1 MNVSRELSNDYYHFK
16 ANSKDVELQLCISA
30 NFVSIVSKISYQNFK
45 KINTTFF
52 LKKSRV
58 KFFFLLF
65 SISKIFTPLSPREK
79 KFLKNGNTLNSI
91 ASVDSTTI
99 WNDCLAII
107 QQEVDENSFATWF
120 KPIIPLRTDG
130 EILTIQVPSQFF
142 YEWLEDHF
150 VPVLKKAVHQ
160 VLGKGGRLEYSVVV
174 DSGNKQSPPVMVNYP
189 NGNGTNKN
197 GNVQPVN
204 GSDVYSPF
212 SFRALNPQTVNSRLN
227 PNYTFDNFIEGDCN
241 RLARSAGL
249 AVSKKPGVTSFN
261 PLMLYGGVGVGKTH
275 LVQAIGN
282 EIKKSLPHKI
292 VLYVD
297 QNDFTSQFLNALQN
311 NKMQDFQ
318 NFYLQ
323 VDLLILDDVQF
334 LAGRE
339 KTQEIFFH
347 IFNQLHQ
354 SGKQIIMTSDC
365 PPRDLK
371 GFQERLLSRFKWGL
385 TADLQEPD
393 FETKL
398 AIINKKMQSDGID
411 IPKDVAEYLAYSVDT
426 NLRDMEGVLN
436 SLLFH
441 ATLLKKEIDLEL
453 AKEVLKNIVKEIQSD
468 VSVDYIQKTVADYF
482 KVELEAM
489 KGKVKK
495 REIVIP
501 RQTAMYFCKRY
512 TQLTL
517 ALIGENF
524 GGRDHSTVIH
534 ALESVEDMMKTDA
547 NFKNSIEELTKKFK
561 SRISA

>member
-1 MNVSRELSNDYYHFK
+1 M
-16 ANSKDVELQLCISA
+16 DVNA
-30 NFVSIVSKISYQNFK
+30 
-45 KINTTFF
+45 
-52 LKKSRV
+52 
-58 KFFFLLF
+58 
-65 SISKIFTPLSPREK
+65 
-79 KFLKNGNTLNSI
+79 
-91 ASVDSTTI
+91 TTI
-99 WNDCLAII
+99 WNNCLDVIR
-107 QQEVDENSFATWF
+107 QNVDEQNFITWF
-120 KPIIPLRTDG
+120 KPITPLRTEG
-130 EILTIQVPSQFF
+130 EVLTIQVPSQFF
-142 YEWLEDHF
+142 YEWLEEHY
-150 VPVLKKAVHQ
+150 VPVLKKSIHQ
-160 VLGKGGRLEYSVVV
+160 VLGENGRLEYSVIV
-174 DSGNKQSPPVMVNYP
+174 DSGNHRNPPLMVNYP
-189 NGNGTNKN
+189 NGNGFKSNNLQQVAGKS
-197 GNVQPVN
+197 Q
-204 GSDVYSPF
+204 DEYSPF
-212 SFRALNPQTVNSRLN
+212 SFKALNPLTVNSRLN
-227 PNYTFDNFIEGDCN
+227 ATYRFDNFVEGDCN
-241 RLARSAGL
+241 RLARSAGV
-249 AVSKKPGVTSFN
+249 AVAKKPGVTSFN

-282 EIKKSLPHKI
+282 EIKKNLPEKI

-311 NKMQDFQ
+311 HKIQEFQ
-318 NFYLQ
+318 NYYLQ

-339 KTQEIFFH
+339 KTQEMFFH

-398 AIINKKMQSDGID
+398 AIIHNKMKSDGIE
-411 IPKDVAEYLAYSVDT
+411 IPTDVAEYLALSVDT

-436 SLLFH
+436 SLIFH
-441 ATLLKKEIDLEL
+441 ATLLKKEIDLDL

-468 VSVDYIQKTVADYF
+468 VSVDFIQKTVADFF

-489 KGKVKK
+489 KGKIKK

-501 RQTAMYFCKRY
+501 RQVAMYFCKRY

-517 ALIGENF
+517 ALIGSNF

-534 ALESVEDMMKTDA
+534 ALESVEDMMKTDP
-547 NFKNSIEELTKKFK
+547 NFKNSVEELTKKLK
-561 SRISA
+561 LRVAG

>member
-1 MNVSRELSNDYYHFK
+1 MEVECTSLWTDCLSIIRQQVD
-16 ANSKDVELQLCISA
+16 E
-30 NFVSIVSKISYQNFK
+30 QNF
-45 KINTTFF
+45 T
-52 LKKSRV
+52 
-58 KFFFLLF
+58 
-65 SISKIFTPLSPREK
+65 
-79 KFLKNGNTLNSI
+79 
-91 ASVDSTTI
+91 
-99 WNDCLAII
+99 
-107 QQEVDENSFATWF
+107 TWF
-120 KPIIPLRTDG
+120 QPIKPLRADG
-130 EILTIQVPSQFF
+130 DVLTIQVPSHFF
-142 YEWLEDHF
+142 YEWLEEHY
-150 VPVLKKAVHQ
+150 VPVLKSAIHT
-160 VLGKGGRLEYSVVV
+160 VLGPTARLEYSVVV
-174 DSGNKQSPPVMVNYP
+174 DSGNQKNPPLLVNYP
-189 NGNGTNKN
+189 NANGIKRSSM
-197 GNVQPVN
+197 
-204 GSDVYSPF
+204 GSEGMENYSPF
-212 SFRALNPQTVNSRLN
+212 SLRALNPQQVNSRLN
-227 PNYTFDNFIEGDCN
+227 SSYTFDNFVEGDCN
-241 RLARSAGL
+241 RLARSAGV
-249 AVSKKPGVTSFN
+249 AVAKKPGITSFN

-282 EIKKSLPHKI
+282 EIKKSMPEKI

-311 NKMQDFQ
+311 HKLQEFQ

-339 KTQEIFFH
+339 KTQEMFFH

-398 AIINKKMQSDGID
+398 AIIHRKMQSDGIA
-411 IPKDVAEYLAYSVDT
+411 IPTDVAEYLALSVDT

-436 SLLFH
+436 SLIFH
-441 ATLLKKEIDLEL
+441 ATLLKKDIDLDL

-468 VSVDYIQKTVADYF
+468 VSVDFIQKTVADYF
-482 KVELEAM
+482 KVELESM

-501 RQTAMYFCKRY
+501 RQVAMYFCKRY

-547 NFKNSIEELTKKFK
+547 NFKNSVEELTKKLK
-561 SRISA
+561 LRIAS

>member
-1 MNVSRELSNDYYHFK
+1 M
-16 ANSKDVELQLCISA
+16 DVNA
-30 NFVSIVSKISYQNFK
+30 
-45 KINTTFF
+45 
-52 LKKSRV
+52 
-58 KFFFLLF
+58 
-65 SISKIFTPLSPREK
+65 
-79 KFLKNGNTLNSI
+79 
-91 ASVDSTTI
+91 TTI
-99 WNDCLAII
+99 WNKCLDVIR
-107 QQEVDENSFATWF
+107 QNVDEQNFITWF
-120 KPIIPLRTDG
+120 KPIAPLRTEG
-130 EILTIQVPSQFF
+130 EVLTIQVPSQFF
-142 YEWLEDHF
+142 YEWLEEHY
-150 VPVLKKAVHQ
+150 VPVLKKSIHQ
-160 VLGKGGRLEYSVVV
+160 VLGENGRLEYSVIV
-174 DSGNKQSPPVMVNYP
+174 DSGNHRNPPLMVNYP
-189 NGNGTNKN
+189 NGNGFKSNNLQQVAGKS
-197 GNVQPVN
+197 Q
-204 GSDVYSPF
+204 DEYSPF
-212 SFRALNPQTVNSRLN
+212 SFKALNPLTVNSRLN
-227 PNYTFDNFIEGDCN
+227 ATYRFDNFVEGDCN
-241 RLARSAGL
+241 RLARSAGV
-249 AVSKKPGVTSFN
+249 AVAKKPGVTSFN

-282 EIKKSLPHKI
+282 EIKKNLPDKI

-311 NKMQDFQ
+311 HKIQEFQ
-318 NFYLQ
+318 NYYLQ

-339 KTQEIFFH
+339 KTQEMFFH

-398 AIINKKMQSDGID
+398 AIIHNKMKSDGIE
-411 IPKDVAEYLAYSVDT
+411 IPTDVAEYLALSVDT

-436 SLLFH
+436 SLIFH
-441 ATLLKKEIDLEL
+441 ATLLKKEIDLDL

-468 VSVDYIQKTVADYF
+468 VSVDFIQKTVADFF

-489 KGKVKK
+489 KGKIKK

-501 RQTAMYFCKRY
+501 RQVAMYFCKRY

-517 ALIGENF
+517 ALIGSNF

-534 ALESVEDMMKTDA
+534 ALESVEDMMKTDP
-547 NFKNSIEELTKKFK
+547 NFKNSVEELTKKLK
-561 SRISA
+561 LRVAG

>member
-1 MNVSRELSNDYYHFK
+1 ME
-16 ANSKDVELQLCISA
+16 
-30 NFVSIVSKISYQNFK
+30 
-45 KINTTFF
+45 
-52 LKKSRV
+52 
-58 KFFFLLF
+58 
-65 SISKIFTPLSPREK
+65 
-79 KFLKNGNTLNSI
+79 
-91 ASVDSTTI
+91 VDSTTA

-107 QQEVDENSFATWF
+107 RQHVDEQNFNTWF
-120 KPIIPLRTDG
+120 KPILPLRNEDDV
-130 EILTIQVPSQFF
+130 LTIQVPSQFF
-142 YEWLEDHF
+142 YEWLEEHY
-150 VPVLKKAVHQ
+150 VPVLKKAIHE
-160 VLGKGGRLEYSVVV
+160 VLGASGRLEYSVIV
-174 DSGNKQSPPVMVNYP
+174 DSGNQRNPPLMVNYP
-189 NGNGTNKN
+189 NGNGLKRN
-197 GNVQPVN
+197 NVQQVSHHGN
-204 GSDVYSPF
+204 SEDYSPF
-212 SFRALNPQTVNSRLN
+212 SFKALNPLTVNSRLN
-227 PNYTFDNFIEGDCN
+227 AMYTFDNFVEGDCN
-241 RLARSAGL
+241 RLARSAGV
-249 AVSKKPGVTSFN
+249 AVAKKPGITSFN

-282 EIKKSLPHKI
+282 EIKKNLPSKI

-311 NKMQDFQ
+311 HKIQEFQ
-318 NFYLQ
+318 NYYLQ

-334 LAGRE
+334 LASRE
-339 KTQEIFFH
+339 KTQEMFFH

-365 PPRDLK
+365 APRDLK

-398 AIINKKMQSDGID
+398 AIIGNKMESDGIE
-411 IPKDVAEYLAYSVDT
+411 IPTEVAEYLAYSVDT

-436 SLLFH
+436 SLIFH

-468 VSVDYIQKTVADYF
+468 VSVDFIQKTVADYF
-482 KVELEAM
+482 KVDIELLKA
-489 KGKVKK
+489 KVKK

-501 RQTAMYFCKRY
+501 RQLAMYFCKRY

-534 ALESVEDMMKTDA
+534 ALESVEDMMKTDP
-547 NFKNSIEELTKKFK
+547 NFKNSVEELSKKLK
-561 SRISA
+561 LRMAS

>member
-1 MNVSRELSNDYYHFK
+1 MEVDCGTVWSDCLEIIRQSVDE
-16 ANSKDVELQLCISA
+16 
-30 NFVSIVSKISYQNFK
+30 QNFK
-45 KINTTFF
+45 
-52 LKKSRV
+52 
-58 KFFFLLF
+58 
-65 SISKIFTPLSPREK
+65 
-79 KFLKNGNTLNSI
+79 
-91 ASVDSTTI
+91 
-99 WNDCLAII
+99 
-107 QQEVDENSFATWF
+107 TWF
-120 KPIIPLRTDG
+120 KPIVPLQNEGDV
-130 EILTIQVPSQFF
+130 LTIQVPSQFF
-142 YEWLEDHF
+142 YEWLEEHY
-150 VPVLKKAVHQ
+150 VPVLKKAIHQ
-160 VLGKGGRLEYSVVV
+160 VLGPGGRLEYSVIV
-174 DSGNKQSPPVMVNYP
+174 DSGNHRNPPLVVNYP
-189 NGNGTNKN
+189 NGNGIKKSNGFANGAQTN
-197 GNVQPVN
+197 GNGPAE
-204 GSDVYSPF
+204 DYSPF
-212 SFRALNPQTVNSRLN
+212 SFKALNPQTVNSRLN
-227 PNYTFDNFIEGDCN
+227 SNYTFDNFVEGDCN
-241 RLARSAGL
+241 RLARSAGV
-249 AVSKKPGVTSFN
+249 AVAKKPGLTSFN

-275 LVQAIGN
+275 LVQAVGN
-282 EIKKSLPHKI
+282 EIKKNLPDKI

-297 QNDFTSQFLNALQN
+297 QNDFTTQFLNALQN
-311 NKMQDFQ
+311 HKMQEFQ

-398 AIINKKMQSDGID
+398 AIIHNKMESDGIE
-411 IPKDVAEYLAYSVDT
+411 IPTEVAEYLAYSVDT

-436 SLLFH
+436 SLIFH

-453 AKEVLKNIVKEIQSD
+453 AKEVLRNIVKEIQSD
-468 VSVDYIQKTVADYF
+468 VSVDFIQKTVSDYF
-482 KVELEAM
+482 KVELDLM

-501 RQTAMYFCKRY
+501 RQVAMYFCKRY

-534 ALESVEDMMKTDA
+534 ALESVEDMMKADA
-547 NFKNSIEELTKKFK
+547 NFKNSVEELTKKLK
-561 SRISA
+561 MRVGS

>member
-1 MNVSRELSNDYYHFK
+1 MVIDCATVWS
-16 ANSKDVELQLCISA
+16 
-30 NFVSIVSKISYQNFK
+30 
-45 KINTTFF
+45 
-52 LKKSRV
+52 
-58 KFFFLLF
+58 
-65 SISKIFTPLSPREK
+65 
-79 KFLKNGNTLNSI
+79 
-91 ASVDSTTI
+91 
-99 WNDCLAII
+99 DCLEII
-107 QQEVDENSFATWF
+107 RKEVDEQDFNTWF
-120 KPIIPLRTDG
+120 KPINPLKNDG
-130 EILTIQVPSQFF
+130 DVLTIQVPSQFF
-142 YEWLEDHF
+142 YEWLEEHY
-150 VPVLKKAVHQ
+150 VPVLRSAIHQ
-160 VLGKGGRLEYSVVV
+160 VLGPNGRLEYSVVV
-174 DSGNKQSPPVMVNYP
+174 DSGNQKNPPLMVNYP
-189 NGNGTNKN
+189 NGNGMKRNHLQPMN
-197 GNVQPVN
+197 GN
-204 GSDVYSPF
+204 GAHEDYSPF
-212 SFRALNPQTVNSRLN
+212 SFKALNPQTVNSRLN
-227 PNYTFDNFIEGDCN
+227 PAYRFENFVEGDCN
-241 RLARSAGL
+241 RLARSAGV
-249 AVSKKPGVTSFN
+249 AVAKKPGTTSFN

-282 EIKKSLPHKI
+282 EIKKNLPEKI

-311 NKMQDFQ
+311 HKIQEFQ
-318 NFYLQ
+318 NYYLQ

-339 KTQEIFFH
+339 KTQEMFFH

-398 AIINKKMQSDGID
+398 AIIHNKMQSDGIE
-411 IPKDVAEYLAYSVDT
+411 IPTEVAEYLAYSVDT

-441 ATLLKKEIDLEL
+441 ATLLKKDIDLEL

-468 VSVDYIQKTVADYF
+468 VSVDFIQKTVADYF
-482 KVELEAM
+482 KVSLEQM
-489 KGKVKK
+489 KSKVKK

-501 RQTAMYFCKRY
+501 RQVAMYFCKRY

-517 ALIGENF
+517 ALIGGNF

-534 ALESVEDMMKTDA
+534 ALESVEDMMKTDV
-547 NFKNSIEELTKKFK
+547 NFKNSVDELTKKFK
-561 SRISA
+561 SRMQS

>member
-1 MNVSRELSNDYYHFK
+1 M
-16 ANSKDVELQLCISA
+16 Q
-30 NFVSIVSKISYQNFK
+30 
-45 KINTTFF
+45 
-52 LKKSRV
+52 
-58 KFFFLLF
+58 
-65 SISKIFTPLSPREK
+65 
-79 KFLKNGNTLNSI
+79 GNYGT
-91 ASVDSTTI
+91 VWT
-99 WNDCLAII
+99 DCL
-107 QQEVDENSFATWF
+107 EVIKGSVGEENFNTWF
-120 KPIIPLRTDG
+120 KPIVPLRREGDV
-130 EILTIQVPSQFF
+130 LTIQVPSQFF
-142 YEWLEDHF
+142 YEWLEDNY
-150 VPVLKKAVHQ
+150 VPILKKALTT
-160 VLGKGGRLEYSVVV
+160 VLGPTGRLEYSVIV
-174 DSGNKQSPPVMVNYP
+174 DSGNTNNPPVAVHYP
-189 NGNGTNKN
+189 NGMGGPKRQQNNGM
-197 GNVQPVN
+197 G
-204 GSDVYSPF
+204 DEYSPF
-212 SFRALNPQTVNSRLN
+212 QFKALNPLTVNSRLN
-227 PNYTFDNFIEGDCN
+227 PSYSFENFVEGDCN
-241 RLARSAGL
+241 RLARSAGV
-249 AVSKKPGVTSFN
+249 AVAKKPGITSFN

-282 EIKKSLPHKI
+282 EIRNNMPNKI

-297 QNDFTSQFLNALQN
+297 QNDFTTQFLNALQN
-311 NKMQDFQ
+311 HKLQDFQ

-365 PPRDLK
+365 PPRDMK

-398 AIINKKMQSDGID
+398 AIIHRKMQADGID
-411 IPKDVAEYLAYSVDT
+411 IPTEVAEYLAYSVDT

-436 SLLFH
+436 SLIFH
-441 ATLLKKEIDLEL
+441 ATLLKKNIDLEL
-453 AKEVLKNIVKEIQSD
+453 AKEVLKNIIKEIQSD
-468 VSVDYIQKTVADYF
+468 VSVDFIQKTVSEYF
-482 KVELEAM
+482 KVDLDSL
-489 KGKVKK
+489 KSKIKK

-501 RQTAMYFCKRY
+501 RQVAMYFCKRY

-547 NFKNSIEELTKKFK
+547 NFKLSVDELGKKLK
-561 SRISA
+561 LRMN

>member
-1 MNVSRELSNDYYHFK
+1 MEV
-16 ANSKDVELQLCISA
+16 AN
-30 NFVSIVSKISYQNFK
+30 
-45 KINTTFF
+45 
-52 LKKSRV
+52 
-58 KFFFLLF
+58 
-65 SISKIFTPLSPREK
+65 
-79 KFLKNGNTLNSI
+79 
-91 ASVDSTTI
+91 ASV
-99 WNDCLAII
+99 WNDCLEII
-107 QQEVDENSFATWF
+107 KREVDDHSFATWF
-120 KPIIPLRTDG
+120 KPITPLRNEGDV
-130 EILTIQVPSQFF
+130 LTIQVPSQFF
-142 YEWLEDHF
+142 YEWLEEHY

-160 VLGKGGRLEYSVVV
+160 ILGPSGRLEYSVVV
-174 DSGNKQSPPVMVNYP
+174 DSGNRSNPPVSVNYP
-189 NGNGTNKN
+189 NGNGFKKSNA
-197 GNVQPVN
+197 QAVN
-204 GSDVYSPF
+204 GHEEYSPF
-212 SFRALNPQTVNSRLN
+212 SFKALNPQTVNSRLN
-227 PNYTFDNFIEGDCN
+227 PNYSFDNFVEGDCN
-241 RLARSAGL
+241 RLARSAGV
-249 AVSKKPGVTSFN
+249 AVAKKPGTTSFN

-282 EIKKSLPHKI
+282 EIKKNLPEKI

-311 NKMQDFQ
+311 HKMQEFQ

-398 AIINKKMQSDGID
+398 AIIHNKMQSDGIE

-441 ATLLKKEIDLEL
+441 ATLLKKDIDLEL

-468 VSVDYIQKTVADYF
+468 VSVDFIQKTVADFF
-482 KVELEAM
+482 KVEMDAM
-489 KGKVKK
+489 KSKVKK

-517 ALIGENF
+517 ALIGSNF

-547 NFKNSIEELTKKFK
+547 NFKNSVEELTKKFK

>member
-1 MNVSRELSNDYYHFK
+1 MERLVSLIRDKFLCRFCWSALNLANVFFLIKSRAKCIEIFNSFFTSLSPFPLFSGSPYP
-16 ANSKDVELQLCISA
+16 V
-30 NFVSIVSKISYQNFK
+30 
-45 KINTTFF
+45 INTNEH
-52 LKKSRV
+52 
-58 KFFFLLF
+58 
-65 SISKIFTPLSPREK
+65 ISQMSTNNS
-79 KFLKNGNTLNSI
+79 NTMEVSCG
-91 ASVDSTTI
+91 AV
-99 WNDCLAII
+99 WNDCLDVIRGNVG
-107 QQEVDENSFATWF
+107 EENFTTWF
-120 KPIIPLRTDG
+120 KPIVPLRVDSDV
-130 EILTIQVPSQFF
+130 LTIQVPSQFF
-142 YEWLEDHF
+142 YEWLEDNY
-150 VPVLKKAVHQ
+150 VPILKQAIHT
-160 VLGKGGRLEYSVVV
+160 VLGPTGRLEYSVIV
-174 DSGNKQSPPVMVNYP
+174 DSGNQQNPPVSVSYP
-189 NGNGTNKN
+189 NGMRAGMPMKGSQ
-197 GNVQPVN
+197 GNAPVE
-204 GSDVYSPF
+204 DYSPF
-212 SFRALNPQTVNSRLN
+212 TYNKAINPKTVNSRLN
-227 PNYTFDNFIEGDCN
+227 LNYTFDNFVEGDCN

-249 AVSKKPGVTSFN
+249 AVAKKPGVTSFN

-282 EIKKSLPHKI
+282 EIKNSLPDKI

-297 QNDFTSQFLNALQN
+297 QNDFTNQFLGALQN
-311 NKMQDFQ
+311 HRLQEFQ

-339 KTQEIFFH
+339 KTQEMFFH

-398 AIINKKMQSDGID
+398 AIINRKMQADGIQ
-411 IPKDVAEYLAYSVDT
+411 IPTEVAEYLAYSVDT

-436 SLLFH
+436 SLIFH

-453 AKEVLKNIVKEIQSD
+453 AKEVMKNIIKEIQSD
-468 VSVDYIQKTVADYF
+468 VSVDFIQKTVSEYF
-482 KVELEAM
+482 KVELDAL
-489 KGKVKK
+489 KGKAKK
-495 REIVIP
+495 REFVIP
-501 RQTAMYFCKRY
+501 RQVAMYFCKRY

-534 ALESVEDMMKTDA
+534 ALESVEDMMKTDV
-547 NFKNSIEELTKKFK
+547 NFKSSVDELGKKLK
-561 SRISA
+561 MRM

>member
-1 MNVSRELSNDYYHFK
+1 MEV
-16 ANSKDVELQLCISA
+16 A
-30 NFVSIVSKISYQNFK
+30 
-45 KINTTFF
+45 T
-52 LKKSRV
+52 
-58 KFFFLLF
+58 
-65 SISKIFTPLSPREK
+65 
-79 KFLKNGNTLNSI
+79 
-91 ASVDSTTI
+91 ASV
-99 WNDCLAII
+99 WNDCLEII
-107 QQEVDENSFATWF
+107 KLEVDDHSFATWF
-120 KPIIPLRTDG
+120 KPITPLRNEGDV
-130 EILTIQVPSQFF
+130 LTIQVPSQFF
-142 YEWLEDHF
+142 YEWLEEHY

-160 VLGKGGRLEYSVVV
+160 ILGPGGRLEYSVIV
-174 DSGNKQSPPVMVNYP
+174 DSGNRSNPPVLVNYP
-189 NGNGTNKN
+189 NGNGFKKSNAQAVHGN
-197 GNVQPVN
+197 GHEE
-204 GSDVYSPF
+204 YSPF
-212 SFRALNPQTVNSRLN
+212 SFKALNPQTVNSRLN
-227 PNYTFDNFIEGDCN
+227 PNYSFDNFVEGDCN
-241 RLARSAGL
+241 RLARSAGV
-249 AVSKKPGVTSFN
+249 AVAKKPGTTSFN

-282 EIKKSLPHKI
+282 EIKKNLPEKI

-311 NKMQDFQ
+311 HKMQEFQ

-398 AIINKKMQSDGID
+398 AIIHNKMQSDGIE
-411 IPKDVAEYLAYSVDT
+411 IPTDVAEYLAFSVDT

-468 VSVDYIQKTVADYF
+468 VSVDFIQKTVADFF

-489 KGKVKK
+489 KSKVKK

-517 ALIGENF
+517 ALIGSNF

-547 NFKNSIEELTKKFK
+547 NFKNSVEELTKKFK
-561 SRISA
+561 SRMSS

>member
-1 MNVSRELSNDYYHFK
+1 ME
-16 ANSKDVELQLCISA
+16 
-30 NFVSIVSKISYQNFK
+30 
-45 KINTTFF
+45 
-52 LKKSRV
+52 
-58 KFFFLLF
+58 
-65 SISKIFTPLSPREK
+65 
-79 KFLKNGNTLNSI
+79 
-91 ASVDSTTI
+91 VDSTTV
-99 WNDCLAII
+99 WKDCLDIVR
-107 QQEVDENSFATWF
+107 ESVDEQNFNTWF
-120 KPIIPLRTDG
+120 KPIVPVRNDG
-130 EILTIQVPSQFF
+130 EVLTIQVPSQFF
-142 YEWLEDHF
+142 YEWLEENY
-150 VPVLKKAVHQ
+150 VPVLKKAVNT
-160 VLGKGGRLEYSVVV
+160 VLGPNGKLEYSVIV
-174 DSGNKQSPPVMVNYP
+174 DSGNRQTPPVTVSYP
-189 NGNGTNKN
+189 NGNQATKSN
-197 GNVQPVN
+197 GQVILQNEKT
-204 GSDVYSPF
+204 DYSPF
-212 SFRALNPQTVNSRLN
+212 SLKALNPQNINSRLN
-227 PNYTFDNFIEGDCN
+227 PNYTFNNFVEGDCN
-241 RLARSAGL
+241 RLARAAGV

-275 LVQAIGN
+275 LVQAVGN
-282 EIKKSLPHKI
+282 EIKRALPEKI

-297 QNDFTSQFLNALQN
+297 QNDFTNQFLNALQN
-311 NKMQDFQ
+311 NQLQQFQ

-339 KTQEIFFH
+339 KTQEMFFH

-398 AIINKKMQSDGID
+398 AIIHNKMKSDGIE
-411 IPKDVAEYLAYSVDT
+411 IPTEVAEYLAYSVDT

-436 SLLFH
+436 SLIFH

-468 VSVDYIQKTVADYF
+468 VSVDFIQKTVADYF
-482 KVELEAM
+482 KVSLDAM
-489 KGKVKK
+489 KGKIKK
-495 REIVIP
+495 REIVVP
-501 RQTAMYFCKRY
+501 RQVAMYFCKRY

-534 ALESVEDMMKTDA
+534 ALEMVEDLMKTDV
-547 NFKNSIEELTKKFK
+547 NFKVSVDELSKKLK
-561 SRISA
+561 NRVNG

>member
-1 MNVSRELSNDYYHFK
+1 MPIE
-16 ANSKDVELQLCISA
+16 
-30 NFVSIVSKISYQNFK
+30 
-45 KINTTFF
+45 
-52 LKKSRV
+52 
-58 KFFFLLF
+58 
-65 SISKIFTPLSPREK
+65 
-79 KFLKNGNTLNSI
+79 
-91 ASVDSTTI
+91 STAV
-99 WNDCLAII
+99 WNDCLDII
-107 QQEVDENSFATWF
+107 KQSVDEQSFNTWF
-120 KPIIPLRTDG
+120 KPIIPLRNEGDV
-130 EILTIQVPSQFF
+130 LTIQVPSQFF
-142 YEWLEDHF
+142 YEWLEEHY
-150 VPVLKKAVHQ
+150 VPVLKKAVHE
-160 VLGKGGRLEYSVVV
+160 VLGENGRLEYSVIV
-174 DSGNKQSPPVMVNYP
+174 DSGNHLNPPVLVNYP
-189 NGNGTNKN
+189 NGNGFRKSNA
-197 GNVQPVN
+197 QAVN
-204 GSDVYSPF
+204 GHEEYSPF
-212 SFRALNPQTVNSRLN
+212 SFKALNPQTVNSRLN
-227 PNYTFDNFIEGDCN
+227 PNYSFDNFVEGDCN
-241 RLARSAGL
+241 RLARSAGV
-249 AVSKKPGVTSFN
+249 AVAKKPGTTSFN

-282 EIKKSLPHKI
+282 EIKKNLPEKI

-311 NKMQDFQ
+311 HKMQEFQ

-398 AIINKKMQSDGID
+398 AIIHNKMQSDGIE
-411 IPKDVAEYLAYSVDT
+411 IPTEVAEYLAFSVDT

-453 AKEVLKNIVKEIQSD
+453 AKEVLKNIVKEIQAD
-468 VSVDYIQKTVADYF
+468 VSVDFIQKTVADCF

-489 KGKVKK
+489 KSKVKK

-547 NFKNSIEELTKKFK
+547 NFKNTVDELTKKFK

>member
-1 MNVSRELSNDYYHFK
+1 MVAD
-16 ANSKDVELQLCISA
+16 C
-30 NFVSIVSKISYQNFK
+30 
-45 KINTTFF
+45 TT
-52 LKKSRV
+52 L
-58 KFFFLLF
+58 
-65 SISKIFTPLSPREK
+65 
-79 KFLKNGNTLNSI
+79 
-91 ASVDSTTI
+91 
-99 WNDCLAII
+99 WNDCLQII
-107 QQEVDENSFATWF
+107 RESVGEENFNTWF
-120 KPIIPLRTDG
+120 QPIVPLQFQNDV
-130 EILTIQVPSQFF
+130 LTVQVPSQFF
-142 YEWLEDHF
+142 YEWLEDNY
-150 VPVLKKAVHQ
+150 VPVLRKAITT
-160 VLGKGGRLEYSVVV
+160 VLGPGARLEYSVVV
-174 DSGNKQSPPVMVNYP
+174 DSGSPLSPPVTVNYP
-189 NGNGTNKN
+189 TGT
-197 GNVQPVN
+197 GTRRAAVN
-204 GSDVYSPF
+204 GHTADTDYSPF
-212 SFRALNPQTVNSRLN
+212 SLKALNPQNINSRLN
-227 PNYTFDNFIEGDCN
+227 PNYTFDNFVEGDCN

-249 AVSKKPGVTSFN
+249 AVAKKPGTTSFN

-282 EIKKSLPHKI
+282 EIRANMPEKI

-297 QNDFTSQFLNALQN
+297 QNDFTTQFLNALQN
-311 NKMQDFQ
+311 HKLQDFQ

-339 KTQEIFFH
+339 KTQEMFFH

-365 PPRDLK
+365 PPRDMK

-398 AIINKKMQSDGID
+398 AIIHRKMQADGISM
-411 IPKDVAEYLAYSVDT
+411 PTEVAEYLAYSVDT

-436 SLLFH
+436 SLIFH

-453 AKEVLKNIVKEIQSD
+453 AREVLKNIIREIQAD
-468 VSVDYIQKTVADYF
+468 VSVDFIQKTVAEYF
-482 KVELEAM
+482 KVDVEAM
-489 KGKVKK
+489 KGKAKK

-501 RQTAMYFCKRY
+501 RQVAMYFCKRY

-547 NFKNSIEELTKKFK
+547 HFKASVEELGRKLKL
-561 SRISA
+561 RMN

>member
-1 MNVSRELSNDYYHFK
+1 M
-16 ANSKDVELQLCISA
+16 I
-30 NFVSIVSKISYQNFK
+30 KISMEVNCG
-45 KINTTFF
+45 T
-52 LKKSRV
+52 V
-58 KFFFLLF
+58 
-65 SISKIFTPLSPREK
+65 
-79 KFLKNGNTLNSI
+79 
-91 ASVDSTTI
+91 
-99 WNDCLAII
+99 WNDCL
-107 QQEVDENSFATWF
+107 EVIRENVGEENYNTWF
-120 KPIIPLRTDG
+120 KPINPLRVEGDV
-130 EILTIQVPSQFF
+130 LTIQVPSQFF
-142 YEWLEDHF
+142 YEWLEDNY
-150 VPVLKKAVHQ
+150 VPVLKRAIHT
-160 VLGKGGRLEYSVVV
+160 VLGPTGRLEYSVVV
-174 DSGNKQSPPVMVNYP
+174 DSGNQQTPPVSVNYP
-189 NGNGTNKN
+189 VNGAGNRRSGVGNGAFTA
-197 GNVQPVN
+197 
-204 GSDVYSPF
+204 DEYSPF
-212 SFRALNPQTVNSRLN
+212 SLRALNPQTINSRLN
-227 PNYTFDNFIEGDCN
+227 TAYSFDNFVEGDCN
-241 RLARSAGL
+241 RLARSAGV
-249 AVSKKPGVTSFN
+249 AVAKKPGVTSFN

-275 LVQAIGN
+275 LVQAVGN
-282 EIKKSLPHKI
+282 EIKNNLPDKI

-297 QNDFTSQFLNALQN
+297 QNDFTNQFLGALQN
-311 NKMQDFQ
+311 NKLQEFQ

-339 KTQEIFFH
+339 KTQEMFFH

-398 AIINKKMQSDGID
+398 AIINNKMESDGIE
-411 IPKDVAEYLAYSVDT
+411 IPRDVSEYLAYSVDT

-436 SLLFH
+436 SLIFH

-468 VSVDYIQKTVADYF
+468 VSVDFIQKTVAESF
-482 KVELEAM
+482 KIDPEVM
-489 KGKVKK
+489 KGKIKK

-501 RQTAMYFCKRY
+501 RQVAMYFCKRY

-547 NFKNSIEELTKKFK
+547 NFKSSVEELGKKLK
-561 SRISA
+561 LRMA

>member
-1 MNVSRELSNDYYHFK
+1 MEVDYGT
-16 ANSKDVELQLCISA
+16 AW
-30 NFVSIVSKISYQNFK
+30 
-45 KINTTFF
+45 T
-52 LKKSRV
+52 
-58 KFFFLLF
+58 
-65 SISKIFTPLSPREK
+65 
-79 KFLKNGNTLNSI
+79 
-91 ASVDSTTI
+91 
-99 WNDCLAII
+99 DCL
-107 QQEVDENSFATWF
+107 EVIKGSVGEENFNTWF
-120 KPIIPLRTDG
+120 KPIVPLRVEGDV
-130 EILTIQVPSQFF
+130 LTIQVPSQFF
-142 YEWLEDHF
+142 YEWLEDNY
-150 VPVLKKAVHQ
+150 VPVLKKALTT
-160 VLGKGGRLEYSVVV
+160 VLGPTGRLEYSVIV
-174 DSGNKQSPPVMVNYP
+174 DSGNTKNPPVAVHYP
-189 NGNGTNKN
+189 NGMGGKRPYSNNNGV
-197 GNVQPVN
+197 G
-204 GSDVYSPF
+204 DEYSPF
-212 SFRALNPQTVNSRLN
+212 QFKALNPLTVNSRLN
-227 PNYTFDNFIEGDCN
+227 PTYTFENFVEGDCN
-241 RLARSAGL
+241 RLARSAGV
-249 AVSKKPGVTSFN
+249 AVAKKPGTTSFN

-282 EIKKSLPHKI
+282 EIRNNMPNKI

-297 QNDFTSQFLNALQN
+297 QNDFTTQFLNALQN
-311 NKMQDFQ
+311 HKLQDFQ

-365 PPRDLK
+365 PPRDMK

-398 AIINKKMQSDGID
+398 AIIHRKMQADGID
-411 IPKDVAEYLAYSVDT
+411 IPTEVAEYLAYSVDT

-436 SLLFH
+436 SLIFH
-441 ATLLKKEIDLEL
+441 ATLLKKNIDLGL
-453 AKEVLKNIVKEIQSD
+453 AKEVLKNIIKEIQSD
-468 VSVDYIQKTVADYF
+468 VSVDFIQKTVSEYF
-482 KVELEAM
+482 KVDLESL
-489 KGKVKK
+489 KSKIKK

-501 RQTAMYFCKRY
+501 RQVAMYFCKRY

-547 NFKNSIEELTKKFK
+547 NFKLSVDELGKKLK
-561 SRISA
+561 LRMN